1 MTEFGLPHVIA
12 ALLGYLLGSIP
23 FGLLLTKLAGL
34 GDIRSI
40 GSGNIGATNVLRTGR
55 KDLALATLLLD
66 GGKGAVAVLIARLV
80 SEDLTV
86 IAGGAAIL
94 GHQFPVWLKFKGG
107 KGVATKLGTLIAVQL
122 DGRHRRLPGVAHR
135 GGAVPLF
142 LALGLDRAAAS
153 PFLALWLGTVPQ
165 AWLAAFAAVLV
176 WIRHHENIRR
186 LLKGEE
192 PKIGKKKA
200 AAPPASSRAARSKA
214 HDRNRS
220 VLARCDRSR
229 SRPRPQCGIHDL
241 LVRRQSGTERAR
253 AGGNAGRPQPRH
265 GILAMELRSNAAHSG
280 RRRDCNRLDR
290 PAARRAGD
298 APSRCRALSRGR

>member
-107 KGVATKLGTLIAVQL
+107 KGVATKLGTLIAVNWMVGIGTCL
-122 DGRHRRLPGVAHR
+122 VWLLVAVVFR
-135 GGAVPLF
+135 YSS
-142 LALGLDRAAAS
+142 LAALIATAAS

-176 WIRHHENIRR
+176 WILHHENIRR

-192 PKIGKKKA
+192 PKIGKKKEA
-200 AAPPASSRAARSKA
+200 AAPPA
-214 HDRNRS
+214 
-220 VLARCDRSR
+220 
-229 SRPRPQCGIHDL
+229 
-241 LVRRQSGTERAR
+241 
-253 AGGNAGRPQPRH
+253 
-265 GILAMELRSNAAHSG
+265 
-280 RRRDCNRLDR
+280 
-290 PAARRAGD
+290 
-298 APSRCRALSRGR
+298 